1 MINELSRSLAGATRA
16 LQKENEDNLR
26 DTAGSLKHATK
37 SLTRSLQENV
47 DLQGNMNKMYRIG
60 HELHQLL
67 SITVGELM
75 DLHTTTLD
83 ETTSLE
89 HERRTNMEDT
99 IKREK
104 KLSVDV
110 AELRSKLA
118 TERMEMETE
127 IGLKDLKLAGLL
139 LAHECK

>member
-1 MINELSRSLAGATRA
+1 
-16 LQKENEDNLR
+16 
-26 DTAGSLKHATK
+26 
-37 SLTRSLQENV
+37 
-47 DLQGNMNKMYRIG
+47 MNKMHRIG

-67 SITVGELM
+67 SITVEELM

-83 ETTSLE
+83 ETTSQE

-99 IKREK
+99 IQREK

-139 LAHECK
+139 LANAYK